1 MATTQ
6 QILSAITGLQE
17 NAQAAVPVIPNNGNP
32 GGANNMPQTQAQGPA
47 KPAGPDLSWLLPSP
61 AMQGITQAIQAKQPE
76 LDRQLQTIRQ
86 QPVLPT
92 AV

>member
-32 GGANNMPQTQAQGPA
+32 GGANNMPQMQDQAPV
-47 KPAGPDLSWLLPSP
+47 KPTGPDLSWLQPSP
-61 AMQGITQAIQAKQPE
+61 AMQGMMQTLQSKQPE
-76 LDRQLQTIRQ
+76 LDRQLQLIRQ
-86 QPVLPT
+86 QPVLPM